1 MFAFLGTPTS
11 SPETVGA
18 RLLRSL
24 SRRRGFFARVDDLS
38 DGTVRVAARPLW
50 FWLPNPDV
58 GVKIVPSV
66 GGTNLHVRS
75 RVRAYWY
82 LLLTLLAGSVFLGT
96 TKTVAY
102 GPIEAGYRVASTPV
116 VTWHV
121 ESLAIFCGVAFFVV
135 VLALLLGLANAW
147 LCIRRA
153 CGPDAPPN

>member
-11 SPETVGA
+11 SLEAVGA
-18 RLLRSL
+18 KLLRSL
-24 SRRRGFFARVDDLS
+24 SRRRGFLARVDDLS

-50 FWLPNPDV
+50 FWLPNPDI

-75 RVRAYWY
+75 HVRAYWY
-82 LLLTLLAGSVFLGT
+82 LLLTVLAGSALLGI

-102 GPIEAGYRVASTPV
+102 GSIEAGYRVASTPV

-121 ESLAIFCGVAFFVV
+121 ATLAIFCGVAFFVV
-135 VLALLLGLANAW
+135 VLALLLGLVNAR
-147 LCIRRA
+147 LCVRLA